1 MLKFTKTAALLL
13 TATFGIN
20 TAAVAGVEESLANI
34 CTIVAADDKAELRKK
49 MRTIQTD
56 YSLKLRDYY
65 SGISCNGQS
74 LIKTAI
80 ANNAIEVGTLLVKQ
94 MPSNDL
100 GAPETDGKTL
110 QVWINENSLQDHQV
124 AQALFARL

>member
-13 TATFGIN
+13 TVTLGIN
-20 TAAVAGVEESLANI
+20 TTAIAGVEESLANI
-34 CTIVAADDKAELRKK
+34 CTIVAADDKGELRKK
-49 MRTIQTD
+49 MRDIQAD

-65 SGISCNGQS
+65 SGITCSGQS

-80 ANNAIEVGTLLVKQ
+80 TNNAIEVGTLLVKQ
-94 MPSNDL
+94 MPSSDL

-110 QVWINENSLQDHQV
+110 QSWIAENSLQDHQV
-124 AQALFARL
+124 SKALLARL